1 MSAISLDDQVK
12 EVKREI
18 AMRKRVYPRWV
29 AQGKMDK
36 ALADKKLAIMEAAL
50 ATLEDLQAKVEA
62 LDPRQQGLPL

>member
-29 AQGKMDK
+29 TQGKMDK